1 MICSFI
7 NKHTNITS
15 IMKTIKYNWKFMN
28 YMITVPFSEMENRG
42 RKVVYTNFCRQM
54 ERLLCLTIISILF
67 FACGSDS
74 DDTPEPIIPKIDLEV
89 ENITLPETIEGKT
102 TVAFTS
108 SVDWS
113 VKLTDTR
120 ATPDWLEVNP
130 KNGKAGSATITLST
144 TKKNENLDER
154 QAYVHINAGTV
165 SKVVTVIQKRKED
178 LNLTPEE
185 CYVPA
190 SKGNIN
196 IDLTTNLEYKVSIS
210 DDCKE
215 WVTLAKSK
223 KGENFITHL
232 EFAVT
237 ENTSVVPRTGTVT
250 FSANNISKTLTIN
263 QEAGEPTISLNT
275 TTKEVSATTGNFTL
289 ELTSNSNWFVNGIPS
304 WITLSKTSGNGN
316 ASITI
321 NYQTNTSIS
330 PRSATI
336 TFIADNVTRTLTIN
350 QAGATPFISLSFNSK
365 TVVSS
370 SGYFTI
376 ALTSNTAWTASGM
389 PSWITVTRASG
400 VGNAN
405 IRINHQKNTL
415 STSRK
420 AVISFTAGN
429 VTQTL
434 TIVQNNSQLDDFEK
448 EEL

>member
-1 MICSFI
+1 MPLRFFI
-7 NKHTNITS
+7 NKHTNIIDS

-28 YMITVPFSEMENRG
+28 YMITASFSEIRTRG
-42 RKVVYTNFCRQM
+42 RKAVYTNFCRQM
-54 ERLLCLTIISILF
+54 EFLSCLSIVSILF

-89 ENITLPETIEGKT
+89 ENITLPEAIEGKAS
-102 TVAFTS
+102 VDFTS

-120 ATPDWLEVNP
+120 AAPDWLEVNP

-144 TKKNENLDER
+144 TKKNENLEER

-165 SKVVTVIQKRKED
+165 SKVITVTQKRKED
-178 LNLTPEE
+178 LYLTPEE
-185 CYVPA
+185 CNVPA
-190 SKGNIN
+190 SDGNIN
-196 IDLTTNLEYKVSIS
+196 IDLTTNLEYKVLIS

-232 EFAVT
+232 EFTVT

-263 QEAGEPTISLNT
+263 QEAGEPTISLNAA
-275 TTKEVSATTGNFTL
+275 TKEVSATTGNFTL
-289 ELTSNSNWFVNGIPS
+289 ELTSNTDWSVDGIPS

-316 ASITI
+316 ASIVI
-321 NYQTNTSIS
+321 NYQNNTSTS

-336 TFIADNVTRTLTIN
+336 TFA
-350 QAGATPFISLSFNSK
+350 
-365 TVVSS
+365 
-370 SGYFTI
+370 
-376 ALTSNTAWTASGM
+376 
-389 PSWITVTRASG
+389 
-400 VGNAN
+400 
-405 IRINHQKNTL
+405 
-415 STSRK
+415 
-420 AVISFTAGN
+420 AGN
-429 VTQTL
+429 ITQTL
-434 TIVQNNSQLDDFEK
+434 TIIQNNSQLDDFEK